1 MKVSESGRYEEEIR
15 QMPDRGGASIVLR
28 ERRESEA
35 YEDTA
40 LPRTGSYRDTA
51 LPRTGSYR
59 DAALPQTGAYRD
71 TALPRTGTYR
81 DTALPPGRPRY
92 QVPLPEIPEKIRE
105 MRKLYEYGDGSFSQ
119 KCRNFVKQARFM
131 EDYEDDAAWT
141 GEFRRFF
148 PTYHDLNIKQ
158 LQGYFT
164 WRTAARKGTFGPAPA
179 SMAYLYLYE
188 LLGGIGAESPED
200 SLRKMKEFEAGFLDS
215 GIGDPGMRKNLRR
228 WMLEYAVIHQMP
240 AGEARACADPAVME
254 RDLSLSV
261 LREPGLYGD
270 GEVFRALCFFAGNT
284 AARSPAANVGERGVH
299 LFSAVW
305 RFMSE
310 HFKEGDRNL
319 FACCF
324 GSRRVYP
331 WHPLSNAVWLEDD
344 VPADMEYELNP
355 CRIFRCRGG
364 VWEEERYENLFFD
377 RERFRSAVRGTDRL
391 LRRYL
396 KTGHYLRSRP
406 EEEWVSPFVEAVLQ
420 AEKQA
425 ELLAKRPKISIDLSG
440 LERIRSDAAVTRDS
454 LLIGEGAEE
463 QDGEQ
468 TAGYEEKTDC
478 VKAAEADEPGGADSP
493 PLLSDPLHIRI
504 LRALLRGESAEEL
517 MRENHLLPSVAADA
531 VNEALF
537 DEIGDSVLECDGN
550 RITLVEDYREDLEEL
565 LGN

>member
-51 LPRTGSYR
+51 LP
-59 DAALPQTGAYRD
+59 QTGAYRD
-71 TALPRTGTYR
+71 TALPS
-81 DTALPPGRPRY
+81 GRPRY

-158 LQGYFT
+158 LRGYFT

-188 LLGGIGAESPED
+188 LLCGVGAESPED

-215 GIGDPGMRKNLRR
+215 GTGDPGIRKNLRR
-228 WMLEYAVIHQMP
+228 WMLEYAVIHRMP
-240 AGEARACADPAVME
+240 AGEARACADPALME
-254 RDLSLSV
+254 RDSSLAV
-261 LREPGLYGD
+261 LRQPELHTD
-270 GEVFRALCFFAGNT
+270 EEVFRALCYFAGNT
-284 AARSPAANVGERGVH
+284 AARSPAADGGSRGPH
-299 LFSAVW
+299 LFAAVW
-305 RFMSE
+305 RFMAE
-310 HFKEGDRNL
+310 HFEERGRDL
-319 FACCF
+319 FTCCF
-324 GSRRVYP
+324 GSRRAYP
-331 WHPLSNAVWLEDD
+331 WHPLSNAVYLWESA
-344 VPADMEYELNP
+344 PADMDYELNP
-355 CRIFRCRGG
+355 CRTFRCRGG
-364 VWEEERYENLFFD
+364 AWEEERYENLFFD

-406 EEEWVSPFVEAVLQ
+406 EEEWVSPFVEAVLEEERR
-420 AEKQA
+420 AD
-425 ELLAKRPKISIDLSG
+425 LLLSRPEISIDLTG
-440 LERIRSDAAVTRDS
+440 LDRIRSDAAATRDS
-454 LLIGEGAEE
+454 LLTGEETEEILPAYPELQETEEILPAGPKLQETEE
-463 QDGEQ
+463 QRGEKPGELPGEQ
-468 TAGYEEKTDC
+468 
-478 VKAAEADEPGGADSP
+478 PGEQPGE
-493 PLLSDPLHIRI
+493 LSLFTDPLHAEI